1 LEGIQRAIIPSEEI
15 DHSIKEYLDSW
26 DSYVIMKNE
35 NLTGGF
41 KLDSTSDFEF
51 FQALDIS
58 HSFSISIKIG
68 NFKHCSLLYSLI
80 QENELYKYTNFEVV
94 F

>member
-1 LEGIQRAIIPSEEI
+1 
-15 DHSIKEYLDSW
+15 
-26 DSYVIMKNE
+26 MKNE

-94 F
+94 FSLTEDNYDFTLIYELLSLPIKNLTFWL